1 MNSIELIFLSQA
13 VIFSALTVV
22 FLLISRW
29 AVGTLREYAGYG
41 LGWLIALFFFMV
53 YVSLGGGIDNTSPQ
67 AVSLNAFHV
76 FISTMVG
83 IFAGLG
89 VLVGFRLGM
98 ESPRIVSLQIAI
110 YTALNLILLVLLV
123 IEGPITQRMIGIFSL
138 ALGIIALF
146 GAVMFPTKE
155 RLEEINLRTG
165 GTQGSRPID
174 VGQGGGVAPPDN
186 YQPRARNR
194 LEQMRNDLAQRDQRR
209 Q

>member
-29 AVGTLREYAGYG
+29 AIGTLREYAGYG
-41 LGWLIALFFFMV
+41 LGWLMALFFFMV
-53 YVSLGGGIDNTSPQ
+53 YISLGGTVDNTP
-67 AVSLNAFHV
+67 ANAAFLTMLDI
-76 FISTMVG
+76 FIATIMG
-83 IFAGLG
+83 IFAGVG
-89 VLVGFRLGM
+89 VLLGFRLGM
-98 ESPRIVSLQIAI
+98 QYVRIISLQVAI

-123 IEGPITQRMIGIFSL
+123 IEGPIAQRMIGIFSL
-138 ALGIIALF
+138 ALGIVALF

-155 RLEEINLRTG
+155 REEEINIRTG

-174 VGQGGGVAPPDN
+174 VGQGGANMNPN
-186 YQPRARNR
+186 MQQPRARNR